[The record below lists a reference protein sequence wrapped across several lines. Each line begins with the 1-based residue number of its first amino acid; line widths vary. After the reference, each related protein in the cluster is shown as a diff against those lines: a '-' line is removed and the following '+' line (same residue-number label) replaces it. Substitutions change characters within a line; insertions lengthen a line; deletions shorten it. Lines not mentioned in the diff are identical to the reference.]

1 MKNFSYYKR
10 LKFSIRRLSV
20 GVASVAIG
28 ASLFGV
34 SPVLADQTETTR
46 TTETATNDVSP
57 LVQDETNTVADSSEL
72 TNATNDA
79 VVLDETVHET
89 TETPEVV
96 TVNSAETTP
105 EPVETT
111 PLMATAL
118 EDNTEG
124 ESEAPEVFE
133 KPANAVG
140 AIDSL
145 TFENGVANIVYNTG
159 EKARVSLYNDH
170 VFRYYIDKTGEFV
183 EDPVPSREDRPAKIA
198 IKTLEDYRDTNS
210 ALGSMSEDETSYK
223 ITTDKVQLVFDKQT
237 ARLSV
242 FDKVSNNLIT
252 KEVLPVQITANK
264 TTQTLSQD
272 DNEYFFGGGMQNG
285 RFTHKGNKINIVN
298 ENNWVDGGVASPSPF
313 YWSTKGYGVLR
324 NTFKRG
330 QYDFGTE
337 DPVSMTTTHDEDR
350 FDAYF
355 FVNNTPANLLKDYY
369 ELTGSPAVLP
379 EYALYLGHLNAYN
392 RDYWVEVPSNTRGA
406 ILLDGKYYKE
416 YQPNQLPEADRP
428 NAIKETLNGEGDSYK
443 FSARAVIDRYKAMD
457 MPLSWFLP
465 NDGYGAGYGQTDS
478 LDGNIQNLKSFVDY
492 AKENGVKV
500 GLWTQSDLY
509 DTDPSKEVVL
519 HRDIDKEVG
528 EAGIRVIKTDVA
540 WVGPGYSF
548 GLNGV
553 DKGAKLITEKSEE
566 HARPFI
572 ISLDGWGG
580 TQRSAAIWSGDQTG
594 GEWEYIRFHI
604 PTYIGL
610 GLSGNPN
617 MGSDMDG
624 IFGGANPIINA
635 REYQWKTFTSIMMN
649 MDGWGAKPKTPFSFD
664 DKTTDLNRISLKRKS
679 TLVPYA
685 YSIGHQAST
694 EGKPIVRAILIDF
707 PDEAINYSKSVQYQ
721 YMYGDNLL
729 VAPIYQDTAM
739 QENGDDIRN
748 NIFLPDASI
757 EWIDFYTGEKYQGG
771 QVLNGFEAPLW
782 KIPVFV
788 KNGAIIPMTN
798 PNNNPTEID
807 RTNRLITFYPHK
819 DSNFTL
825 VEDDGLTV
833 DYKSGKVAKTLI
845 ESHAGDSNEKGTAVL
860 TINATEGSFEG
871 FNKNKTTELH
881 VNVSEDVDSVT
892 ATINGE
898 AVTLTRVNSLEAYQ
912 NGTNVFFY
920 HEHPIM
926 ETYNPKSTEVQGLR
940 VAQNSLVKIKLAAID
955 VSTSKMVVT
964 VNGFINKAADKEVPE
979 DLAEP
984 TVPTQVETPEELISA
999 TSITVVWQ
1007 PVDDAD
1013 TYDIKRDGVI
1023 YTGIKG
1029 NSFLFEDLNYGSSHE
1044 FSVRAVNAKG
1054 VSDWSAVVTAKT
1066 SEDPLMNAIEGI
1078 SATSSMTAQ
1087 PGQGLEKLF
1096 NKQLG
1101 DQFHS
1106 QWNQRV
1112 TFPATITMD
1121 LGGVYQ
1127 VDYLEYHPRTDG
1139 GSNGIITRIFF
1150 ETSEDGKNW
1159 TRDEF
1164 YTNWARNSQVKTYRF
1179 TAPKARY
1186 VRANIAAGYNNFVS
1200 GEEILIFK
1208 KPGTRMEIVGD
1219 INRDGKISEDDK
1231 TSFLNYTGLRT
1242 VDSDFDYIKHV
1253 DVNNNGLIDAQDIS
1267 VIAVQLEGGV
1277 QTPATQAPSGRIFL
1291 EADKLEVGAGEQV
1304 KVRLIADN
1312 LDNTNAL
1319 TSIFQFDNTKYR
1331 LVSNSVTPTDF
1342 IKQSENFSRV
1352 RARDEKTDVVFSFVN
1367 FGQKEAMSGSGEI
1380 AYITLEALKDVYLD
1394 ESTLDTV
1401 LVANNLRTQRVSAMP
1416 IRQTID
1422 YEDKAV
1428 VPTEVKASRA
1438 TQGGVRLS
1446 WHKDPK
1452 TMWYIVEQ
1460 EVSQGGQ
1467 TQFVEVDRTENNV
1480 LNVYNL
1486 SPETSYRFRVI
1497 ANNPLGNSEPSEII
1511 SVQTVTKDLSH
1522 KIDGITATAEA
1533 PDQPNQPLTLLFD
1546 GDESTQYHSQWFN
1559 DKAVPSS
1566 MVLDLGSQQIVDHII
1581 YVPRRD
1587 AGNGTLTG
1595 LTIDTSLDG
1604 ENWSSTGEMINW
1616 VRSSGDKVAYLPRNT
1631 KAQFIRLNFKASVGG
1646 FISGQ
1651 ELYVI
1656 SGSGSD
1662 GQVAIPDTAP
1672 TTEDKP
1678 SIEFANGSGVVNE
1691 VSEVPLLTSPRELIH
1706 TGTGVRVTLETG
1718 DLALITGAEV
1728 THKETKDPSTPNVL
1742 KDQDYDL
1749 FDISLVDAKGNVVS
1763 PLKDTLVIMPIDD
1776 GKTVAKVVYL
1786 PNTDQEE
1793 ELDFE
1798 MTPYVDADGVTR
1810 QGVVFVAKHF
1820 SEYGI
1825 VYKEVSTPETKV
1837 PNTAPTAEDKPVFEG
1852 TLETQVP
1859 KTAPSYELPEGKIE
1873 TAIPKTAPTH
1883 ELLAFDGKLAP
1894 MSSESS
1900 HKAKGMSE
1908 KKDNQAS
1915 STAQAKALPNTG
1927 DATSTTVLG
1936 TIVALSSLS
1945 LYGYGRRKRTI

>member
-34 SPVLADQTETTR
+34 SPVLADQIETTVP
-46 TTETATNDVSP
+46 TEATVNEVSS
-57 LVQDETNTVADSSEL
+57 LEQDESNTVDDSSEL
-72 TNATNDA
+72 TETTN
-79 VVLDETVHET
+79 ETVKLSEISKKT
-89 TETPEVV
+89 TEIPEEV
-96 TVNSAETTP
+96 TDSSAETVADQ
-105 EPVETT
+105 VEIA
-111 PLMATAL
+111 PLIETAL
-118 EDNTEG
+118 EDNAEAAN
-124 ESEAPEVFE
+124 EVSETFE
-133 KPANAVG
+133 KPRNAVG
-140 AIDSL
+140 AINSL
-145 TFENGVANIVYNTG
+145 TFENGIANIVYNTG
-159 EKARVSLYNDH
+159 EKAKVSLYNDH

-183 EDPVPSREDRPAKIA
+183 EDPAPSREDRPAKIA

-252 KEVLPVQITANK
+252 KEVLPVQITTNK
-264 TTQTLSQD
+264 TTQTLSQA

-285 RFTHKGNKINIVN
+285 RFTHKGNKVNIVN

-324 NTFKRG
+324 NTFRRG

-337 DPVSMTTTHDEDR
+337 EPSTTTTTHDEGR

-355 FVNNTPANLLKDYY
+355 FVNNTPANILKDYY
-369 ELTGSPAVLP
+369 ELTGSPVVLP

-392 RDYWVEVPSNTRGA
+392 RDYWVEVPSDTRGA

-416 YQPNQLPEADRP
+416 YQPNQLPENDRP
-428 NAIKETLNGEGDSYK
+428 NAIKETLNGEGDSYR

-478 LDGNIQNLKSFVDY
+478 LDGNIQNLKSFVEY
-492 AKENGVKV
+492 AKNKGVKV

-509 DTDPSKEVVL
+509 DTDPNKEVVL

-553 DKGAKLITEKSEE
+553 DKGAELITEKSEE
-566 HARPFI
+566 QARPFI

-635 REYQWKTFTSIMMN
+635 RDYQWKTFTSILMN

-685 YSIGHQAST
+685 YSTAHQAST
-694 EGKPIVRAILIDF
+694 EGKPIVRAMLIDF
-707 PDEAINYSKSVQYQ
+707 PNETINYTKSVQYQ

-729 VAPIYQDTAM
+729 VAPIYQDTNM
-739 QENGDDIRN
+739 KENGDDIRN
-748 NIFLPDASI
+748 NIVLPDASI
-757 EWIDFYTGEKYQGG
+757 EWIDFHTGEKYQGG

-819 DSNFTL
+819 DSHFTL

-845 ESHAGDSNEKGTAVL
+845 ESHAGDSNIKGTAVL

-881 VNVSEDVDSVT
+881 VNVSEDVESVL

-898 AVTLTRVNSLEAYQ
+898 TVRLTRVKSLEEYQ
-912 NGTNVFFY
+912 NGNNVFFY
-920 HEHPIM
+920 HENPIM
-926 ETYNPKSTEVQGLR
+926 ATYNPKSEDIQGLR
-940 VAQNSLVKIKLAAID
+940 VTENSLVKIKLAMTDVTASKID
-955 VSTSKMVVT
+955 VTL
-964 VNGFINKAADKEVPE
+964 NGFVNKPADKEIPE
-979 DLAEP
+979 NLATP
-984 TVPTQVETPEELISA
+984 TVPTQVEVPEELVSA
-999 TSITVVWQ
+999 TSITVAWQ
-1007 PVDDAD
+1007 PVEDAD
-1013 TYDIKRDGVI
+1013 SYDIMKDDVL

-1029 NSFLFEDLNYGSSHE
+1029 NTFSFDDLSYGSSHE
-1044 FSVRAVNAKG
+1044 FAVRAVNAKG
-1054 VSDWSAVVTAKT
+1054 VSDWSAVIVAKT
-1066 SEDPLMNAIEGI
+1066 SEDPLMNAIDGI
-1078 SATSSMTAQ
+1078 QATSSITAQ
-1087 PGQGLEKLF
+1087 PEQGLEKLF

-1106 QWNQRV
+1106 RWNEAV
-1112 TFPATITMD
+1112 SFPATITMD
-1121 LGGVYQ
+1121 LGGVYHI
-1127 VDYLEYHPRTDG
+1127 DYLEYHPRADG
-1139 GSNGIITRIFF
+1139 GLNGIITKIFF

-1164 YTNWARNSQVKTYRF
+1164 YTNWSSDKQVKTYRF
-1179 TAPKARY
+1179 TTPKARF

-1200 GEEILIFK
+1200 GEEILVFK

-1231 TSFLNYTGLRT
+1231 TSFLNYTGLRKQ
-1242 VDSDFDYIKHV
+1242 DSDFDYIKHV
-1253 DVNNNGLIDAQDIS
+1253 DINGNGLIDAQDIS
-1267 VIAVQLEGGV
+1267 VIAVQLEDGV
-1277 QTPATQAPSGRIFL
+1277 QTPSPQTPSGRVFL
-1291 EADKLEVGAGEQV
+1291 AADKLELSAGEQV

-1312 LDNTNAL
+1312 LLNTNAL
-1319 TSIFQFDNTKYR
+1319 TSVFQFDNTKYR
-1331 LVSNSVTPTDF
+1331 LVTNSVTSTDF
-1342 IKQSENFSRV
+1342 TKQAENFSRV
-1352 RARDEKTDVVFSFVN
+1352 RARDEKTDVIFSFVN

-1380 AYITLEALKDVYLD
+1380 AFITLEALRDVLLD
-1394 ESTLDTV
+1394 ESTVDTI
-1401 LVANNLRTQRVSAMP
+1401 LVANNLSAQPVVDMP
-1416 IRQTID
+1416 VRQMVN
-1422 YEDKAV
+1422 YEEKAV
-1428 VPTEVKASRA
+1428 VPTKIEASR
-1438 TQGGVRLS
+1438 TTHGSVTLS
-1446 WHKDPK
+1446 WHKDPQ

-1460 EVSQGGQ
+1460 EISQDGQ
-1467 TQFVEVDRTENNV
+1467 SYFIEVGRTENN
-1480 LNVYNL
+1480 LFNVYNL
-1486 SPETSYRFRVI
+1486 SPETNYSFRVI
-1497 ANNPLGNSEPSEII
+1497 GNNPLGDSDPSEII
-1511 SVQTVTKDLSH
+1511 SIQTVTKDVSN
-1522 KIDGITATAEA
+1522 KIDGISAIAEA

-1566 MVLDLGSQQIVDHII
+1566 MVLDLGSKRIVDHII

-1587 AGNGTLTG
+1587 VGNGTLTY

-1604 ENWSSTGEMINW
+1604 ENWSSTGEVIGW
-1616 VRSSGDKVAYLPRNT
+1616 VRSSDDKVAYLPQNH
-1631 KAQFIRLNFKASVGG
+1631 KARFIRLNFKESIGG

-1656 SGSGSD
+1656 SGSSND
-1662 GQVAIPDTAP
+1662 GHKAVPD
-1672 TTEDKP
+1672 
-1678 SIEFANGSGVVNE
+1678 
-1691 VSEVPLLTSPRELIH
+1691 
-1706 TGTGVRVTLETG
+1706 
-1718 DLALITGAEV
+1718 
-1728 THKETKDPSTPNVL
+1728 
-1742 KDQDYDL
+1742 
-1749 FDISLVDAKGNVVS
+1749 
-1763 PLKDTLVIMPIDD
+1763 
-1776 GKTVAKVVYL
+1776 
-1786 PNTDQEE
+1786 
-1793 ELDFE
+1793 
-1798 MTPYVDADGVTR
+1798 
-1810 QGVVFVAKHF
+1810 
-1820 SEYGI
+1820 
-1825 VYKEVSTPETKV
+1825 
-1837 PNTAPTAEDKPVFEG
+1837 TAPTAEDKPSIVFTNGSGAVNED
-1852 TLETQVP
+1852 
-1859 KTAPSYELPEGKIE
+1859 KPSIVFTNGSGAVNEDKPSIEFSNGSGVVNDLPE
-1873 TAIPKTAPTH
+1873 
-1883 ELLAFDGKLAP
+1883 L
-1894 MSSESS
+1894 S
-1900 HKAKGMSE
+1900 
-1908 KKDNQAS
+1908 
-1915 STAQAKALPNTG
+1915 
-1927 DATSTTVLG
+1927 
-1936 TIVALSSLS
+1936 LSSQ
-1945 LYGYGRRKRTI
+1945 KRELKDE